1 VTRNNDPILIVE
13 GDLGGASVSLALARE
28 GFAV

>member
-28 GFAV
+28 EFAA

>member
-28 GFAV
+28 EIAV